1 MTVSVLRLQV
11 QDEGTAF
18 IYRSVQNK
26 ENKENLNKFSWDEW
40 MNELMSEWR
49 IMCITFLSRFS
60 KTDSKVNQ
68 IIRGPGIWMI
78 VFTQQQF
85 ILCTRH
91 SKDSQHHLWILHWH
105 LINNLWEKYG
115 RHHYYQPLFTK
126 KESKTQRSEIICP
139 TLHMVSRNITGVYSW
154 FLHSLTHS
162 SKIY

>member
-1 MTVSVLRLQV
+1 MRRHILRAAGQHWRGHSYTGLNPL
-11 QDEGTAF
+11 
-18 IYRSVQNK
+18 IYSLGDFKTCICLSSSFFFSPPNHQNGNDHRTYLLRS
-26 ENKENLNKFSWDEW
+26 L
-40 MNELMSEWR
+40 WR
-49 IMCITFLSRFS
+49 LLWRL
-60 KTDSKVNQ
+60 
-68 IIRGPGIWMI
+68 
-78 VFTQQQF
+78 QF